1 MTDTRT
7 WRSYPRGNE
16 GYPDLISRDELMRQ
30 LPTAA
35 ALGGRQLFVV
45 LSTNLSPV
53 PMTQWGAD
61 YAQTSI
67 LRAKESIRQR
77 LRIEIEGGDSWQP
90 GRVDFFRL
98 LTALSR
104 DVLSGDGSV
113 IVLSGDVH
121 FSFSTRIQYWA
132 DQQIDETSSNAT
144 ASDLV
149 VAQLVSSAA
158 YNRGKDSDGFHANGY
173 RHKIAEMRR
182 TGAGLVVPEFSG
194 QTQAFFGW
202 STSVASGHPP
212 PAVRFF
218 VPGRPDYERSAVNA
232 DMPSYGDFVPTTQDE
247 GSFRVDLPP
256 HYRVLVNHLVAGS
269 GSEHT
274 DPFST
279 TEIDPLKVRKALL
292 RYGVEAK
299 LRIVEGNELVG
310 KPNVAEVN
318 LQGNFALH
326 FVLRRDS
333 PGGPL
338 KWVRFDVS
346 LSHSDPAYERPKY
359 LGEPEEP

>member
-202 STSVASGHPP
+202 STSVA
-212 PAVRFF
+212 
-218 VPGRPDYERSAVNA
+218 VPVHA
-232 DMPSYGDFVPTTQDE
+232 
-247 GSFRVDLPP
+247 
-256 HYRVLVNHLVAGS
+256 
-269 GSEHT
+269 
-274 DPFST
+274 
-279 TEIDPLKVRKALL
+279 
-292 RYGVEAK
+292 
-299 LRIVEGNELVG
+299 
-310 KPNVAEVN
+310 
-318 LQGNFALH
+318 
-326 FVLRRDS
+326 
-333 PGGPL
+333 
-338 KWVRFDVS
+338 
-346 LSHSDPAYERPKY
+346 
-359 LGEPEEP
+359 